1 MNQSVFLIMNTILE
15 EPPTDEGVEDGANRI
30 LQQHLSAHA
39 PKEPT
44 DVGRMSKD
52 TDKKILLDS
61 DECSSGNLLMKDR
74 FTIKRGTGYNRRTPN
89 FIETLRR
96 D

>member
-1 MNQSVFLIMNTILE
+1 MNQSVFLIMNSILE

-52 TDKKILLDS
+52 TDKKI
-61 DECSSGNLLMKDR
+61 
-74 FTIKRGTGYNRRTPN
+74 
-89 FIETLRR
+89 
-96 D
+96 